1 MKTLHIKTDSAIH
14 IALQNLSVGGV
25 LTGEKL
31 FDLAHEGVPS
41 LRKLNFHGHL
51 LPQAVEYGL
60 MLIHDDGY
68 TITAEGTAAL
78 TVIELRKKMTQT
90 SSETKSNTVPAN
102 LYKKPKT
109 DYDGAELAVVADRPG
124 ALDYRAY
131 PSIINGRRQAYHL
144 APAKY
149 ASGTD
154 RITEEQTEAINS
166 TLTE

>member
-14 IALQNLSVGGV
+14 IALQNLSAGGV
-25 LTGEKL
+25 LTGAKL
-31 FDLAHEGVPS
+31 YDLAHEGVPS
-41 LRKLNFHGHL
+41 LRKINFHGHL

-60 MLIHDDGY
+60 MLTHDDGY

-78 TVIELRKKMTQT
+78 TIIELRKKMAV

-102 LYKKPKT
+102 LYRKPKT

-131 PSIINGRRQAYHL
+131 PSIINGRRQDYHL

-149 ASGTD
+149 ASGTG
-154 RITEEQTEAINS
+154 RITEEQTETINS
-166 TLTE
+166 TLAE